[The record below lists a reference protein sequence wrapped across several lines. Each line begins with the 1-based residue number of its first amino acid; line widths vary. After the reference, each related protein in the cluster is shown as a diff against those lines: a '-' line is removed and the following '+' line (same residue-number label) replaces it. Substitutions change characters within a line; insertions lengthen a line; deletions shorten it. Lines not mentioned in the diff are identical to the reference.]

1 MNEAVTHGGPDSGPA
16 VKWDFSSNANVRLQP
31 AALMQTLAETDR
43 SAYPDPSYVAL
54 RSTLAAASAC
64 KPGQIVPTSGSSEGI
79 RRLTLAAMLHGVRE
93 VWVPHPGYG
102 DYAAAA
108 NALGLAVRPWIDAPQ
123 ALAEVPE
130 RARST
135 PVLWWLCEP
144 CNPTGA
150 SLPTAFWQA
159 LQTVQAHG
167 VPLIVAIDRAYEP
180 LRLIGADPVPDE
192 VANACWQ
199 LWSPNKSCGL
209 TGVRAGWMQAPQP
222 SHTPWGPTA
231 AQLDQL
237 APSWVLSAEGVSL
250 LSQWHGPE
258 VQTWLVESRQ
268 QLAQWQAAQ
277 VHALS
282 ELGWTHR
289 PSSVTPFMLSRP
301 PLRSSSQLPELL
313 AALRVRGIKLR
324 DASGFG
330 LPGWVRWR
338 AHEPAA
344 GRALCLALRDLEVA
358 A

>member
-1 MNEAVTHGGPDSGPA
+1 MNEAVMHGGPDSGP
-16 VKWDFSSNANVRLQP
+16 VVQWDFSSNANVRLQP
-31 AALMQTLAETDR
+31 AALMQALVETDR
-43 SAYPDPSYVAL
+43 CAYPDPSYTSL
-54 RSTLAAASAC
+54 RATLAAASGC
-64 KPGQIVPTSGSSEGI
+64 TPEQIVPTSGSSEGI

-108 NALGLAVRPWIDAPQ
+108 NALGLTLRPWTDAAQ
-123 ALAEVPE
+123 ALAEVAE

-150 SLPTAFWQA
+150 SLPTAFWEA
-159 LQTVQAHG
+159 LQAVQAQG
-167 VPLIVAIDRAYEP
+167 LQLIVALDRAYEP

-192 VANACWQ
+192 VASACWQ

-209 TGVRAGWMQAPQP
+209 TGVRAGWMQAPEA
-222 SHTPWGPTA
+222 SHTLCGPTA
-231 AQLDQL
+231 AQLDRL

-250 LSQWHGPE
+250 LSQWHLP
-258 VQTWLVESRQ
+258 VLQTWLAESRQ
-268 QLAQWQAAQ
+268 QLAQWQAVQAQ
-277 VHALS
+277 ALS

-289 PSSVTPFMLSRP
+289 PGGVTPFMLSRP
-301 PLRSSSQLPELL
+301 PLGSSSQLPELL

-324 DASGFG
+324 DASSFG

>member
-79 RRLTLAAMLHGVRE
+79 RRLTLAAMLHGVQE
-93 VWVPHPGYG
+93 VWVPQPGYG

-108 NALGLAVRPWIDAPQ
+108 SALGLSVRPWVDAMQ
-123 ALAEVPE
+123 ALAEL
-130 RARST
+130 ACTT
-135 PVLWWLCEP
+135 PILWWLCEP

-150 SLPTAFWQA
+150 SLPASFWQA
-159 LQTVQAHG
+159 LQAVQAQG

-192 VANACWQ
+192 VAQACWQ

-209 TGVRAGWMQAPQP
+209 TGVRAGWMHAPDGG
-222 SHTPWGPTA
+222 HATWGPTA
-231 AQLDQL
+231 AQVDSL
-237 APSWVLSAEGVSL
+237 APSWVLSAEGVTL
-250 LSQWHGPE
+250 LSHWHRPE
-258 VQTWLVESRQ
+258 VQTWLAESRQ
-268 QLAQWQAAQ
+268 QLAQWQASQAQ
-277 VHALS
+277 ALT
-282 ELGWTHR
+282 ELGWVHR
-289 PSSVTPFMLSRP
+289 PGSVTPFMLSRP
-301 PLRSSSQLPELL
+301 PLRSAAQLPELL
-313 AALRVRGIKLR
+313 AALRTRGIKLR
-324 DASGFG
+324 DASSFG

-344 GRALCLALRDLEVA
+344 ARALCLALRDIEVA